1 MSFSI
6 SLVMTGSG
14 FRAKADISTCVDKSS
29 RLSSSQLVRNQA
41 AIYETF
47 VIDKFLDVLG
57 SQSVWHKRCF
67 FRCYKSKGAMNPF
80 TEKNCHNKI
89 RFPKLFKETNR
100 GKTRKKDRTHN
111 RRQPWHRSRHICPA
125 TGPAVGARPARPA
138 RSNVSFGCDV
148 TRELPHS
155 ANSTDFYRPME
166 CWS

>member
-89 RFPKLFKETNR
+89 RFPKLAKETNR

-111 RRQPWHRSRHICPA
+111 RRQLWHRSRQGCRA
-125 TGPAVGARPARPA
+125 GGAVGARPARPA
-138 RSNVSFGCDV
+138 RSHISFECDV
-148 TRELPHS
+148 PSELPRRTIP
-155 ANSTDFYRPME
+155 TDFYRCME